1 MKQEGLKNLPHSGIL
16 RCAQNDIGGWWGW
29 NHSVAEFTVRQPHIM
44 SVYIQRT
51 DNRRE
56 FVRCAFK
63 ELEIENDL
71 RRIKNILI
79 KPNIVSFEPYPT
91 TTHPT
96 VLEACLEYFVEKGLK
111 PVVTDGPAFDAGKSG
126 NIIENHPLK
135 EVCDRFNVPLIDL
148 LERKM
153 VKRKAGEIELELS
166 EIAFEY
172 EFILSL
178 PVLKAHSVCG
188 LTGALKNQFGFLST
202 KERIELHQ
210 YKDIHRAIAELNL
223 IVKPNFY
230 IVDAVETLTYT
241 NELRHGGKKAQ
252 LGYMLA
258 GRDPVSLDIA
268 GLEMLQR
275 VEPKLAGKTPDDI
288 PHLRHAIELEVGAP

>member
-1 MKQEGLKNLPHSGIL
+1 MN
-16 RCAQNDIGGWWGW
+16 
-29 NHSVAEFTVRQPHIM
+29 
-44 SVYIQRT
+44 VYIKKTSDRK
-51 DNRRE
+51 E

-71 RRIKNILI
+71 RRTNNILI

-91 TTHPT
+91 TTHPV

-111 PVVTDGPAFDAGKSG
+111 PVVTDGPAFDAGNSG

-135 EVCDRFNVPLIDL
+135 EVCDRFDVPLIDL
-148 LERKM
+148 LGRKM
-153 VKRKAGEIELELS
+153 VKRKAGDIELELS

-172 EFILSL
+172 DYILSL
-178 PVLKAHSVCG
+178 PVLKTHFVCG

-202 KERIELHQ
+202 KERTELHSH
-210 YKDIHRAIAELNL
+210 KDIHRAIAELNL
-223 IVKPNFY
+223 IVRPDLY
-230 IVDAVETLTYT
+230 IVDAVETLTRA
-241 NELRHGGKKAQ
+241 NEVRHGGRKAK

-268 GLEMLQR
+268 GLEILQR
-275 VEPKLAGKTPDDI
+275 VEPKLAGKSPDDI
-288 PHLRHAIELEVGAP
+288 PHLRHAIELGVGAP